1 MVFGAA
7 PFSGTQARD
16 ASGMWVTPG
25 HWLLTPERSLVLVW
39 CLHSANFAFVSPVK
53 VSPHYK
59 SHLRSHTSSAESFCM
74 CQNLRVPV
82 GSSCFLCHL
91 LSQDYEAESKLI
103 FVQKKMWQIWSCFTR
118 FNIQH
123 RSSSICPALGLVKV
137 KVKLVRKRLHFV
149 FEMSTWS
156 YDFHINPL
164 LKCSQRAGCVE
175 MQILCEPVTGQ
186 TVISHCTEHTLSF
199 SKGRT
204 RNGLIHR
211 WADIWLCVKQS
222 NIVFVIFTT
231 IFVLQEDW
239 LNNSWSHF
247 QEALRFSAFMLQ
259 ISIRMDSHTFNSLPV
274 LFWKS
279 VDFPP

>member
-7 PFSGTQARD
+7 PFSGTQARN

-39 CLHSANFAFVSPVK
+39 CLHSANFAFVSAVK

-59 SHLRSHTSSAESFCM
+59 SHLRSHTSSAQSPFACAKIWESQWEAPASYATCYHNTINDWSHDNNHQTTNTLIEQLHLM
-74 CQNLRVPV
+74 LLQKAET
-82 GSSCFLCHL
+82 FLHDVWSRKQTDIC
-91 LSQDYEAESKLI
+91 SEEKYP
-103 FVQKKMWQIWSCFTR
+103 WQIWFCFTR

-175 MQILCEPVTGQ
+175 MQILCEPVTSQ
-186 TVISHCTEHTLSF
+186 TYFPLHRAHT
-199 SKGRT
+199 
-204 RNGLIHR
+204 
-211 WADIWLCVKQS
+211 Q
-222 NIVFVIFTT
+222 
-231 IFVLQEDW
+231 
-239 LNNSWSHF
+239 F
-247 QEALRFSAFMLQ
+247 Q
-259 ISIRMDSHTFNSLPV
+259 
-274 LFWKS
+274 
-279 VDFPP
+279 